1 MMLLTGQPLLQN
13 GVPQSMQRALWTLA
27 SSSFSVSTNSWKF
40 LTRFFTGSWPSS
52 TRSKFMKPVT
62 LPIAA
67 LLAFFFFARRS
78 LGRPHLDRLRRGA
91 AALGLGDR
99 VVGRRAGADLA
110 QRGHR
115 LQADLRKRPLVL
127 VREHLDE
134 LAARL
139 APVIED
145 LAGAKAPGPLVVI
158 GDERLQLR
166 LVGLLAMP
174 DGPLD
179 RLFLLAAG
187 RHRRERDHRCVA
199 ARCELAILVVDVG
212 DATA

>member
-27 SSSFSVSTNSWKF
+27 SSSLSVCTNSRKF

-67 LLAFFFFARRS
+67 PLAFFFACRS
-78 LGRPHLDRLRRGA
+78 LRRADLDRLRD

-99 VVGRRAGADLA
+99 VFGGRAGANFA
-110 QRGHR
+110 ERGHR
-115 LQADLRKRPLVL
+115 LQADLGQRPLVL

-134 LAARL
+134 LAAGL
-139 APVIED
+139 APVVED
-145 LAGAKAPGPLVVI
+145 LAGAQASGPLVMI
-158 GDERLQLR
+158 GDQRLQQG

-174 DGPLD
+174 DRALD
-179 RLFLLAAG
+179 RLLLLDSS
-187 RHRRERDHRCVA
+187 RHGGERDHRGVA
-199 ARCELAILVVDVG
+199 ARRELAVLVVHVG
-212 DATA
+212 LSLIHI